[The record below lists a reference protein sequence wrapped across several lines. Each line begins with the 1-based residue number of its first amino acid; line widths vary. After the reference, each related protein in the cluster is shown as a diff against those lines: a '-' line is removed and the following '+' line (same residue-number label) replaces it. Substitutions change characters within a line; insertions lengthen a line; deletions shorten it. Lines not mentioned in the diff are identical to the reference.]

1 MRVLLIHQNF
11 PGQFR
16 QLAPALLAAG
26 HDVVGIGARQEPWAN
41 TGVSY
46 RSCGGD
52 PYQQMRQT
60 NPEMRLTAQLAQGR
74 RVALQLRV
82 LLHEGWIPDVVVAHP
97 FWGDVLFLDD
107 VFPTVPL
114 VALLELDFSSLNL
127 NNFDPE
133 QSINH
138 KEDFGANLSLRQWAD
153 LMAIKRMTVGLTAT
167 NFQRSSYP
175 SWLQN
180 RIKVIHEGVN
190 LDLCK
195 PDPLA
200 SYTLPDG
207 TRIRRGDPVVSFGSR
222 SLEPLRGFRTFM
234 RALPALLE
242 ANKEV
247 IVVIVG
253 EDGSCYGPV
262 APDGK
267 SWKQLMLEELKDQIN
282 LSRIHFTGHLPYAQ
296 LLQIFQISQ
305 AHVYLTYPYVLSWS
319 MLEAMACG
327 ALVVGSATAPVEEVI
342 SNGVNGWLVPFFDSN
357 ALAKRLLE
365 VLADPLGQEPLRM
378 AARRTIAAKFEKNNC
393 TKQQI
398 ALLEALA
405 LGKSDFSL
413 Q

>member
-26 HDVVGIGARQEPWAN
+26 HGVIGLGAREEPWAE
-41 TGVSY
+41 TGVPY
-46 RSCGGD
+46 RSCGGRPD
-52 PYQQMRQT
+52 QEMRQT
-60 NPEMRLTAQLAQGR
+60 NPEMRITAQMAQGR
-74 RVALQLRV
+74 RVSRQLKALRG
-82 LLHEGWIPDVVVAHP
+82 EGWIPDVVVAHP

-133 QSINH
+133 QAINH
-138 KEDFGANLSLRQWAD
+138 QEDFGANLSLRQWAD

-180 RIKVIHEGVN
+180 RIKVIHEGVD

-195 PDPLA
+195 PNPLA

-327 ALVVGSATAPVEEVI
+327 ALVVGSATAPVEEII
-342 SNGVNGWLVPFFDSN
+342 SSGGNGWLVPFFDSK
-357 ALAKRLLE
+357 ALAKKLLE
-365 VLADPLGQEPLRM
+365 VLADPPGQEQLRM
-378 AARRTIAAKFEKNNC
+378 AARRTVAASFEQGAC
-393 TKQQI
+393 TRSQI
-398 ALLEALA
+398 ALLEAVVA
-405 LGKSDFSL
+405 GESL
-413 Q
+413 PELN

>member
-1 MRVLLIHQNF
+1 VQVLLIHQNF

-26 HDVVGIGARQEPWAN
+26 HGVIGIGARQEPWAN

-60 NPEMRLTAQLAQGR
+60 NPEMRITAQMAQGR
-74 RVALQLRV
+74 RVSRQLKALRG
-82 LLHEGWIPDVVVAHP
+82 EGWIPDVVVAHP

-133 QSINH
+133 QAINH
-138 KEDFGANLSLRQWAD
+138 QEDFGANLSLRQWAD

-180 RIKVIHEGVN
+180 RIKVIHEGVD

-195 PDPLA
+195 PNPLA

-222 SLEPLRGFRTFM
+222 SLEPLRGFRAFM

-242 ANKEV
+242 ANREV

-253 EDGSCYGPV
+253 EDGSCYGPI

-327 ALVVGSATAPVEEVI
+327 ALVVGSATAPVEEII
-342 SNGVNGWLVPFFDSN
+342 SSGVNGWLVPFFDSK
-357 ALAKRLLE
+357 ALAKQLLE
-365 VLADPLGQEPLRM
+365 VLANPPRQEQLRM
-378 AARRTIAAKFEKNNC
+378 AARRTVAAKFEKVKC

-398 ALLEALA
+398 ALLEAVA
-405 LGKSDFSL
+405 VGKLDFNL

>member
-1 MRVLLIHQNF
+1 MLVLLIHQNF

-26 HDVVGIGARQEPWAN
+26 HGVIGLGAREEPWAE
-41 TGVSY
+41 TGVPY
-46 RSCGGD
+46 RSCGGRPD
-52 PYQQMRQT
+52 QEMRQT
-60 NPEMRLTAQLAQGR
+60 NPEMRITAQMAQGR
-74 RVALQLRV
+74 RVSRQLKALRG
-82 LLHEGWIPDVVVAHP
+82 EGWIPDVVVAHP
-97 FWGDVLFLDD
+97 FWGDILFLDD

-133 QSINH
+133 QAINH
-138 KEDFGANLSLRQWAD
+138 QEDFGANLSLRQWAD

-175 SWLQN
+175 SSLQN
-180 RIKVIHEGVN
+180 RIKVIHEGVD

-195 PDPLA
+195 PNPLA

-207 TRIRRGDPVVSFGSR
+207 TQIRRGDPVVSFGSR

-342 SNGVNGWLVPFFDSN
+342 RNGVNGWLVPFFDSK
-357 ALAKRLLE
+357 ALAKQLLE
-365 VLADPLGQEPLRM
+365 VLADPPGQEQLRM
-378 AARRTIAAKFEKNNC
+378 AARRTVAASFEQGSC
-393 TKQQI
+393 TRSQI
-398 ALLEALA
+398 ALLEAVVAGEFLPE
-405 LGKSDFSL
+405 LN
-413 Q
+413 